1 VLKKRLGGNGDM
13 KRLLVLRLNDV
24 EQGFNG
30 DFYSEQLDY
39 VLGEE
44 YEHISDTN
52 YYWTDSN
59 YILDIERDVD
69 VYSPNIHK
77 AIQAGATLEM
87 MYYVDHHYHQVNFY
101 DFEEWVRTEGFS
113 DCVEYGEEHG
123 IIFKLKRDAQKY
135 QSYLDLVKIN
145 DFIKKEEALNI
156 LENISL
162 EEVAERLLKIQ
173 RYEEKGAV
181 CYLDLDGGRICF
193 SKDRRLN
200 EYEIEIMKIGKYYNR
215 FDKRETYYV
224 NEWTCCLEEFDA
236 VRFVS
241 TMKIENYEA
250 QLEECYEDITNRLE
264 EIHDDLKEYGDL
276 LEHYS
281 PTFQTQIP

>member
-1 VLKKRLGGNGDM
+1 M
-13 KRLLVLRLNDV
+13 KRLLVLKLNDV
-24 EQGFNG
+24 EQGYNC
-30 DFYSEQLDY
+30 DLYSEQLNY
-39 VLGEE
+39 ILGEE

-52 YYWTDSN
+52 YYWTNSN
-59 YILDIERDVD
+59 YIVDIERDVD
-69 VYSPNIHK
+69 VYSSNIQK

-87 MYYVDHHYHQVNFY
+87 MYYVDHYYHQVNFY

-123 IIFKLKRDAQKY
+123 IIFKLKSDAQMY
-135 QSYLDLVKIN
+135 QSFLDLVKIN
-145 DFIKKEEALNI
+145 DFIKREEALNI

-181 CYLDLDGGRICF
+181 CYLDLDGGKIHF
-193 SKDRRLN
+193 SESKRL
-200 EYEIEIMKIGKYYNR
+200 EYSEIEIMAIGKYYNR
-215 FDKRETYYV
+215 FDKREVYYV
-224 NEWTCCLEEFDA
+224 NEWSCSVEEFDA

-241 TMKIENYEA
+241 TIKIDNYEV
-250 QLEECYEDITNRLE
+250 LLDECYEEITNSLE
-264 EIHDDLKEYGDL
+264 EIHDELKDYDNL

-281 PTFQTQIP
+281 TTFQTQVPC

>member
-1 VLKKRLGGNGDM
+1 M
-13 KRLLVLRLNDV
+13 KRLLVLKLNDV
-24 EQGFNG
+24 EQGYNC
-30 DFYSEQLDY
+30 DLYSEQLNY
-39 VLGEE
+39 ILGEE

-59 YILDIERDVD
+59 YIVDIERDVN
-69 VYSPNIHK
+69 VYSPNVQK

-87 MYYVDHHYHQVNFY
+87 MYYVDHYYHQVNFY

-123 IIFKLKRDAQKY
+123 IIFKLKSDAQKY
-135 QSYLDLVKIN
+135 QSFLDLVKIN

-156 LENISL
+156 LENINL

-181 CYLDLDGGRICF
+181 CYLDLDGGKIHF
-193 SKDRRLN
+193 SESKRL
-200 EYEIEIMKIGKYYNR
+200 EYSEMEIMAIGKYYNR
-215 FDKRETYYV
+215 FDKREVYYV
-224 NEWTCCLEEFDA
+224 NEWPCSVEEFDA

-241 TMKIENYEA
+241 TIKIDNYVD
-250 QLEECYEDITNRLE
+250 LLDECYEEVAERLE
-264 EIHDDLKEYGDL
+264 EIYDVLKDYDDLLK
-276 LEHYS
+276 HYS
-281 PTFQTQIP
+281 TTFQTQVPC